1 MQAERVSDAC
11 EPKPN
16 GSHQVSVTPAFT
28 SPAQLIFSL
37 QDHTHHFLQTIFRKS
52 FGRGRLIT
60 LRGSSPR
67 SLLLFINAMNSLLTI
82 TAVYAAT
89 TILFYALSYITSP
102 KASQLC
108 SFTGRTLAS
117 IGALVIC
124 ATYGVFASIFLRII
138 GKAGLSQWTVA
149 RSFKYTMWWFTGV
162 SFDIFEGKE
171 YLETR
176 PAVFVGNHQT

>member
-1 MQAERVSDAC
+1 MH
-11 EPKPN
+11 PLL
-16 GSHQVSVTPAFT
+16 T
-28 SPAQLIFSL
+28 SIAVYTAI
-37 QDHTHHFLQTIFRKS
+37 TIF
-52 FGRGRLIT
+52 
-60 LRGSSPR
+60 
-67 SLLLFINAMNSLLTI
+67 
-82 TAVYAAT
+82 
-89 TILFYALSYITSP
+89 FYALSYIPSP
-102 KASQLC
+102 KASQLS

-149 RSFKYTMWWFTGV
+149 RSFKHTMWWFTGV
-162 SFDIFEGKE
+162 WFDIFEGKE